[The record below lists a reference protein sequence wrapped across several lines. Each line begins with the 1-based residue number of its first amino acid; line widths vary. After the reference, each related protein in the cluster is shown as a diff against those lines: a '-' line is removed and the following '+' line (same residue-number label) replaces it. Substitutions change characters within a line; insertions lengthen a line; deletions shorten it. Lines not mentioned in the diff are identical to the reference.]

1 MPSPFILLDD
11 ARPDGASAARFYRDP
26 AAVVVA
32 RRPDEVVP
40 ALERIE
46 ALRAEGYELA
56 GYFAYE
62 AGLAL
67 EPRLAPLADA
77 RSGAAGPLVW
87 FGAFT
92 GHQAIAAGDMAG
104 WLAEQAGDGQAS
116 IGPMQPQ
123 LSPGGYEQVF
133 AALQDAISAG
143 DIYQANLTFP
153 LSGSWRGDPMALY
166 AALRPAS
173 AAGYGGVVFDGSHWL
188 LSLSPELFFAL
199 KDGAAT
205 VKPMKGTRP
214 RGRDAAEDAG
224 LAAELAASIKDRSE
238 NLMILDLMRNDLS
251 RVSQAGSVKVE
262 KPFAVES
269 YPTVHQMVS
278 TVRAQL
284 LPGRG
289 AADMLRALFPC
300 GSITGAPKLK
310 AMDIISELEQSPRGV
325 YCGAIGHIAPGGA
338 ARFNVAIRTVTL
350 DAATGD
356 MECGLGGGITWD
368 SAAEDEYAEVQTK
381 SRFLARAAGD
391 FELLETLLLEDGH
404 YTLLERHLSRLASSA
419 SHFGFTSPEAARAA
433 LEALAQAH
441 PHGRLRVRLLCAAN
455 GSVRIDSTPAGPPEQ
470 GIRRVRIASAPVSR
484 AEPFLYHKT
493 TRRSVYD
500 AHMSRCAG
508 SAFDVLLWNDAGE
521 LTEFTRG
528 NLVLDIGGQRVTP
541 PVSSG
546 LLDGTLRRELVE
558 SGALTEQV
566 LTRDDLARANAIW
579 FINSLRGWVAVS
591 MDESPLDIGASPV
604 PAYADPYA
612 GDRSKD

>member
-1 MPSPFILLDD
+1 MKFILDFS
-11 ARPDGASAARFYRDP
+11 SAERLPHRLVFGEALEIVRAD
-26 AAVVVA
+26 VL
-32 RRPDEVVP
+32 DEVRP
-40 ALERIE
+40 ALQRI
-46 ALRAEGYELA
+46 AQATQDGLHAVG
-56 GYFAYE
+56 FVAYE
-62 AGLAL
+62 AAPAFERAARVKPGC
-67 EPRLAPLADA
+67 RL
-77 RSGAAGPLVW
+77 PLVW
-87 FGAFT
+87 FGL
-92 GHQAIAAGDMAG
+92 HAAPLDCPPEKPQPFAVSE
-104 WLAEQAGDGQAS
+104 WVLDTSQDDYRKS
-116 IGPMQPQ
+116 I
-123 LSPGGYEQVF
+123 
-133 AALQDAISAG
+133 DAIHAA
-143 DIYQANLTFP
+143 IR
-153 LSGSWRGDPMALY
+153 RGDAYQMNYTLRARAHFSGDALSFYERLRVAQQADFCAY
-166 AALRPAS
+166 A
-173 AAGYGGVVFDGSHWL
+173 DIGSHRI
-188 LSLSPELFFAL
+188 LSASPELFFSWQ
-199 KDGAAT
+199 DGVLT
-205 VKPMKGTRP
+205 TRPMKGTARRGQLP
-214 RGRDAAEDAG
+214 RED
-224 LAAELAASIKDRSE
+224 AELARWLRDSEKNRAE
-238 NLMILDLMRNDLS
+238 NLMIVDLLRNDLS
-251 RVSQAGSVKVE
+251 RLSMPGGVQVPHLFSIE
-262 KPFAVES
+262 N
-269 YPTVHQMVS
+269 YPTVLQMTS
-278 TVRAQL
+278 TITARTRPEITIEDVFA
-284 LPGRG
+284 
-289 AADMLRALFPC
+289 ALFPC

-566 LTRDDLARANAIW
+566 LTRDDLARASAIW

-591 MDESPLDIGASPV
+591 IDESPLDIGASPV